1 MKGFL
6 LLTIAVFLIIPLT
19 IWNLIVVKK
28 NKGNIKG
35 YFFNTAKNIDIWGN
49 QEFRSLWNGRFI
61 AENGYQFGRQN
72 ETISSVLGK
81 NEKAKTLKS
90 LGKLLVKILNFID
103 KNHCEKAIQEFK
115 H

>member
-1 MKGFL
+1 MKGFIL
-6 LLTIAVFLIIPLT
+6 LIIAVLLIIPLT

-28 NKGNIKG
+28 TKGNIKG

-61 AENGYQFGRQN
+61 TENGYQFGREN

-81 NEKAKTLKS
+81 NERDQTLEK
-90 LGKLLVKILNFID
+90 LGKLLVKILNIID
-103 KNHCEKAIQEFK
+103 KDHCRKSIQEL
-115 H
+115 

>member
-6 LLTIAVFLIIPLT
+6 LLIIAVFLIIPLT

-28 NKGNIKG
+28 NKGNVKG

-61 AENGYQFGRQN
+61 AENGYQFGRKN
-72 ETISSVLGK
+72 ETVSSVLGK
-81 NEKAKTLKS
+81 NERDKTLIS
-90 LGKLLVKILNFID
+90 LGKFLVNILNPL
-103 KNHCEKAIQEFK
+103 KR
-115 H
+115 